1 MKRLNI
7 AQLEELSKKYLRI
20 SEEELMNFYGGGET
34 YRFDSK
40 GNLTIEQN
48 DFDYNMV
55 FAGNSSYIYD
65 GTLTLSS
72 YVSNGVSGH
81 TINGANL
88 GLFKFLAENTN
99 VEWGALYEGKLDS
112 DNSTEC
118 LLQTT
123 HQKDSVNMEYDT
135 TSGYT
140 SFIHSHPSS
149 YPNYSDTDAETW
161 MDMYDNNEYITNYG
175 IYVNGKIK
183 DYSDDVLNGHL

>member
-65 GTLTLSS
+65 GT
-72 YVSNGVSGH
+72 
-81 TINGANL
+81 
-88 GLFKFLAENTN
+88 
-99 VEWGALYEGKLDS
+99 
-112 DNSTEC
+112 
-118 LLQTT
+118 
-123 HQKDSVNMEYDT
+123 
-135 TSGYT
+135 
-140 SFIHSHPSS
+140 
-149 YPNYSDTDAETW
+149 
-161 MDMYDNNEYITNYG
+161 
-175 IYVNGKIK
+175 
-183 DYSDDVLNGHL
+183 

>member
-88 GLFKFLAENTN
+88 GLFKFLADNTN

-118 LLQTT
+118 LLQTS
-123 HQKDSVNMEYDT
+123 HQKDSLNMMYDT

-140 SFIHSHPSS
+140 SFIHNHPSS
-149 YPNYSDTDAETW
+149 YPNYSETDEDTWEY
-161 MDMYDNNEYITNYG
+161 MYNNYYITNYG
-175 IYVNGKIK
+175 IYVNGKIN
-183 DYSDDVLNGHL
+183 DFSDDVANDNL